1 MKREREEKKTEVLE
15 EEHNEPLT
23 GLRLTGWL
31 AGWGCCG
38 AAAAAEAPDTR
49 SAWAAQPL
57 TAWTVTAGSNQQ
69 EPPE

>member
-1 MKREREEKKTEVLE
+1 MSHLQASGW
-15 EEHNEPLT
+15 LT
-23 GLRLTGWL
+23 DWL
-31 AGWGCCG
+31 AGCGCCG
-38 AAAAAEAPDTR
+38 AAAAAEALDMR